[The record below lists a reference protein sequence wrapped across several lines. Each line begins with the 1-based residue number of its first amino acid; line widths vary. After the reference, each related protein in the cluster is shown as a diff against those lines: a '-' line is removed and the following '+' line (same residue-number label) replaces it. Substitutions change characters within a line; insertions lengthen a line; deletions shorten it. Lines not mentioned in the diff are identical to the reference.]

1 MIVLAPLAIVLE
13 KWLGLVHS
21 SKEVLIIII
30 KLMQGQD
37 HRSGGS
43 IRVDL
48 LKFFLKKRDQNN
60 DVFNQ
65 KSFFQKKKST
75 SWGLGFTWDNWVVV
89 QLGFLTRPSRVTH
102 SIFSSV
108 QINSSP
114 GSTRSQIWTFRK
126 SSYLQ
131 VCSNLDN
138 ILFPWWYHKRNYSLD
153 VTVEENPG
161 FSNQLKSLEN

>member
-30 KLMQGQD
+30 KLTQGQD

-43 IRVDL
+43 IRVDSL
-48 LKFFLKKRDQNN
+48 KIYLKKKRSKQWCFQPKKFF
-60 DVFNQ
+60 
-65 KSFFQKKKST
+65 SKKKST

-153 VTVEENPG
+153 VAVEENLG
-161 FSNQLKSLEN
+161 FANQLNSP